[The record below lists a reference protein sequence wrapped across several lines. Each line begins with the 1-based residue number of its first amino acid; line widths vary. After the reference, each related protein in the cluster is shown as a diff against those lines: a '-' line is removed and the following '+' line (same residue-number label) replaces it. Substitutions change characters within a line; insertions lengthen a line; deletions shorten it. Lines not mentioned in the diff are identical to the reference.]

1 MRDKQVECT
10 SMKTLANWVQ
20 PMTRANM
27 RPAENVADS
36 LRERVYRYLANAIY
50 SGKLRHGEFLNQD
63 AICSELAVSK
73 APLRDALIRLEA
85 EGFIS
90 ILPRKGVFVT
100 PVTLDFVR
108 SAYQI
113 MGSIESDC
121 INEVFSLLTD
131 DHIRKFEESNRRQ
144 MLYLDKQDFRAYYE
158 ENVYFHN
165 IFLSLSAN
173 TLIQQILTPLR
184 LRLNDLPHRAYA
196 CDWEE
201 LNLWDH
207 ERFIESLRL
216 GNKEGAM
223 FVFRNEHWSFE
234 AHEPYIRRYYRFNDQ
249 PG

>member
-1 MRDKQVECT
+1 MR
-10 SMKTLANWVQ
+10 MLANWVR

-27 RPAENVADS
+27 RSAEDAADS

-85 EGFIS
+85 EGFVS

-100 PVTLDFVR
+100 PVTLDFVK

-113 MGSIESDC
+113 IGAIESDC
-121 INEVFSLLTD
+121 INEVFPQMTS
-131 DHIRKFEESNRRQ
+131 DHIREFEESNQRQ
-144 MLYLDKQDFRAYYE
+144 RLYLDKQDFRAYYE

-173 TLIQQILTPLR
+173 TLVQQILTPLR

-201 LNLWDH
+201 LNLRNH

-216 GNKEGAM
+216 GNKEGAIC
-223 FVFRNEHWSFE
+223 VFRNEHWGFDV
-234 AHEPYIRRYYRFNDQ
+234 HEPYIRRYYRFNDQ